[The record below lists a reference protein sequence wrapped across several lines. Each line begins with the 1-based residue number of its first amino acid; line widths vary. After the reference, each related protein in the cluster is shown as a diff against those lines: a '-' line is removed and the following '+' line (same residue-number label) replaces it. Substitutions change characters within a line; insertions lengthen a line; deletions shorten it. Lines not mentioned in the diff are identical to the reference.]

1 MGKLLA
7 GSAIRNISPSPELI
21 EWIDSDDR
29 YGYTGVA
36 DDLFCRVTVLSNGK
50 EHFVIIGSDP
60 SRFHVYRLAVLDGIA
75 FAGVNGIPFSE
86 TYEKMADA

>member
-1 MGKLLA
+1 M
-7 GSAIRNISPSPELI
+7 
-21 EWIDSDDR
+21 
-29 YGYTGVA
+29 
-36 DDLFCRVTVLSNGK
+36 TVLSNGK
-50 EHFVIIGSDP
+50 EHFVIVGSDP

>member
-1 MGKLLA
+1 M
-7 GSAIRNISPSPELI
+7 SASILMTAMATQVLRM
-21 EWIDSDDR
+21 
-29 YGYTGVA
+29 TF
-36 DDLFCRVTVLSNGK
+36 FCRVTVLSNGK

-60 SRFHVYRLAVLDGIA
+60 SRFHVYRLAVLEGIA